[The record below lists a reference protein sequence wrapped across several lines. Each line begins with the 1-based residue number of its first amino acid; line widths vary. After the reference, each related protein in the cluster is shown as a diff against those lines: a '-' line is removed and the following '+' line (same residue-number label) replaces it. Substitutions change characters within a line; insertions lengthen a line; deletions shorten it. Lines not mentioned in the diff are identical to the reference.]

1 MALSLSHL
9 NRSVLMRRF
18 GVLFLILAAACFG
31 ATGAH
36 AQARSAST
44 HGQPIEIA
52 VFGDSVAHD
61 LARGM
66 EDFFA
71 GKPRIRVVSQTKFAT
86 GLVRTDYYDWNKV
99 IRDFLRRHHPAVI
112 FVVIGGNDRQTI
124 RRHGKRYDPL
134 TKPWFAEYD
143 RLVAH
148 FMDDLKQH
156 TRGKVY
162 WVGLPPVRS
171 EKMTADYRKMNR
183 LYKREAERHGFHYVG
198 IWKKF
203 LDDDGEYSSFGD
215 NLNGVR
221 RRLRKGDGE
230 HFTKDGRAVF
240 ASYVARA
247 AGLTGVRNQASEI
260 RK

>member
-9 NRSVLMRRF
+9 NRSALTRHF
-18 GVLFLILAAACFG
+18 GVLLLILAAASFG
-31 ATGAH
+31 ATSTH
-36 AQARSAST
+36 AQSRSAPAP
-44 HGQPIEIA
+44 GQRMEIA
-52 VFGDSVAHD
+52 VIGDSVAHD

-71 GKPRIRVVSQTKFAT
+71 GKPHIRVVDKTRFAT

-99 IRDFLRRHHPAVI
+99 VRDFLRRHHPAVI

-124 RRHGKRYDPL
+124 RRQGKRYDPL
-134 TKPWFAEYD
+134 TKSWFAEYD

-183 LYKREAERHGFHYVG
+183 LYKREAEHHGFHYVS

-203 LDDDGEYSSFGD
+203 LDASGEYSSFGD

-247 AGLTGVRNQASEI
+247 AGLAGIRAQASEI

>member
-1 MALSLSHL
+1 MPLGLSHL
-9 NRSVLMRRF
+9 NRSASMRRF
-18 GVLFLILAAACFG
+18 GVLFLILAAACFRAPG
-31 ATGAH
+31 TH
-36 AQARSAST
+36 AQSRSAPT
-44 HGQPIEIA
+44 HGQRMEIA
-52 VFGDSVAHD
+52 VIGDSVAHD

-71 GKPRIRVVSQTKFAT
+71 GKPHIRVIARTRFAT

-99 IRDFLRRHHPAVI
+99 VRDFLRRHHPAVI

-124 RRHGKRYDPL
+124 RRQGKRYDPL
-134 TKPWFAEYD
+134 TKSWFAEYD
-143 RLVAH
+143 RLIAH
-148 FMDDLKQH
+148 FMDDLKRH
-156 TRGKVY
+156 THGRVY

-183 LYKREAERHGFHYVG
+183 LYKREAERHGFYYVS

-203 LDDDGEYSSFGD
+203 LDEDGAYSSFGD

-247 AGLTGVRNQASEI
+247 AGLTGSRTQASEI
-260 RK
+260 KK